1 MNIQVSDQTANAL
14 NGDTCIARLRGRR
27 TPSVFV
33 ISGPSGV
40 GKDSVL
46 DRLRERE
53 SDSHF
58 AITATTRAVRP
69 GETHGIH
76 YYFLSSATFEQWV
89 VEGEFLEYATVYGNR
104 YGVPRSPVRD
114 ALARGQDVFIK
125 IDVQGA
131 ASVRALIPESI
142 GIFLAPESMDSL
154 HLRLAARKTDTGE
167 ALERRF
173 EEAQTELLRVNEFDY
188 VVFNET
194 NGLLRAVEEI
204 SAIVQAVRARIH
216 QTPTTL

>member
-1 MNIQVSDQTANAL
+1 MTVPDDQPFD
-14 NGDTCIARLRGRR
+14 GDEFIARLRARR
-27 TPSVFV
+27 QPRVFV

-58 AITATTRAVRP
+58 AVTATTRDLRP
-69 GETHGIH
+69 GELHGIH
-76 YYFLSSATFEQWV
+76 YYFLSHETFTEWI
-89 VEGEFLEYATVYGNR
+89 EADEFLEHALVYGNR
-104 YGVPRSPVRD
+104 YGVPKSPVRA
-114 ALARGQDVFIK
+114 ALERGQDVIIK

-131 ASVRALIPESI
+131 AAVRALIPESI
-142 GIFLAPESMDSL
+142 GIFIAPESMDSL
-154 HLRLAARKTDTGE
+154 RLRLSARKTDTGT

-173 EEAQTELLRVNEFDY
+173 EEARNEMLRVSEFDY

-194 NGLLRAVEEI
+194 NGLLRAVDEI
-204 SAIVQAVRARIH
+204 AAIIQAARAQIVQPAI
-216 QTPTTL
+216 TI

>member
-1 MNIQVSDQTANAL
+1 MTVSNEPLFD
-14 NGDTCIARLRGRR
+14 GDKFIAQIRTRR
-27 TPSVFV
+27 QPQVFV

-46 DRLRERE
+46 ERLRERE

-58 AITATTRAVRP
+58 AVTATTRDLRP

-76 YYFLSSATFEQWV
+76 YYFLTHQTFSEWM
-89 VEGEFLEYATVYGNR
+89 EADEFLEHAQVYGNR
-104 YGVPRSPVRD
+104 YGVPKSPVRA
-114 ALARGQDVFIK
+114 ALHRGQDVIIK

-131 ASVRALIPESI
+131 AAIQTLIPDSI
-142 GIFLAPESMDSL
+142 GIFIAPESMDSL
-154 HLRLAARKTDTGE
+154 RLRLAARKTDSGP

-173 EEAQTELLRVNEFDY
+173 EEARNEMFRVTEFDY

-194 NGLLRAVEEI
+194 NGLLRAVDEI
-204 SAIVQAVRARIH
+204 AAIIQAARAKID
-216 QTPTTL
+216 QPSITI

>member
-1 MNIQVSDQTANAL
+1 VDSGTPEQFD
-14 NGDTCIARLRGRR
+14 GDAFIEQLRSRR
-27 TPSVFV
+27 RPRVFV

-58 AITATTRAVRP
+58 AITATTREMRA
-69 GETHGIH
+69 GESHGVH
-76 YYFLSSATFEQWV
+76 YLFLDRTTFGQWV
-89 VEGEFLEYATVYGNR
+89 DAGEFLEHAEVYGNR
-104 YGVPRSPVRD
+104 YGVPRSPVQA
-114 ALARGQDVFIK
+114 ALERGQDVIIK

-131 ASVRALIPESI
+131 ESVRELIPESI
-142 GIFLAPESMDSL
+142 GIFIAPESMSSL
-154 HLRLAARKTDTGE
+154 RLRLATRKTDDGD

-173 EEAQTELLRVNEFDY
+173 NAARAELLRVSEFDY

-194 NGLLRAVEEI
+194 NGLMRAVDEI
-204 SAIVQAVRARIH
+204 SAIIQSHRA
-216 QTPTTL
+216 QLKQPGSAL